1 MGIFNFDFSIHFPQI
16 DRQTIVSK
24 SDFFLPFFQLWFR
37 VDVRPFRMALLTNI
51 KRWSYAFKKH
61 LTDHVVTSLAD
72 LNDFIE
78 KADEGLMTQASGPS
92 LI

>member
-1 MGIFNFDFSIHFPQI
+1 
-16 DRQTIVSK
+16 
-24 SDFFLPFFQLWFR
+24 
-37 VDVRPFRMALLTNI
+37 MALLTNI

-92 LI
+92 LTKNCPFNIFQKRLQIPSKYSIFAKLPYVFRPCQHNVKFPNV

>member
-1 MGIFNFDFSIHFPQI
+1 
-16 DRQTIVSK
+16 
-24 SDFFLPFFQLWFR
+24 
-37 VDVRPFRMALLTNI
+37 MALLTNI

-92 LI
+92 LTKSCPFNIFQKRLQIPSKYSILAKFTYVFRPCQQNVKFPNV